1 MKKFVKLGMVL
12 ASMALVLT
20 SCDCF
25 KKFAK
30 KADTVAVS
38 CTPTVLTLKGDNVA
52 ATYTVEFPAK
62 VFPKKGVVKVT
73 PVLVYEGGE
82 MVGTPTYIQ
91 GQSVKDNYTVISYAN
106 GGSFSQT
113 VSFPYKPEAKMAVL
127 ELRLEGKCCKDCNAK
142 PVDFSELPTTYALAE
157 GVSTIQLLA
166 DDFAEMMIAPDQ
178 FKRITTETNEANVMF
193 LVNQSNV
200 RNNQLNSEEIKALQD
215 FIKENANKERRTL
228 SDLYT
233 KAYASPEGPVA
244 LNNRLSNE
252 RGKNTQKAL
261 SRKFKKD
268 KMPVTPTFDV
278 DALGEDWEGFQKLV
292 AESDIPE
299 KDVILQ
305 ILQMYSDP
313 VKRDEEIKNMSQVF
327 SILKEK
333 ILPELRRSKLIMNVD
348 VEGLSD
354 EEIKAAV
361 ASDINSLK
369 LEEMLYAATLYE
381 DNATKV
387 KVYTAVTKKFPQ
399 CYRGWNNLGVVL
411 VKEGNINAAKNAIAK
426 AADLNS
432 SSVEVANNLGVI
444 ALYEG
449 NKAEAKKYLSSI
461 NTKEAKYNMGLVY
474 LQEGNYEAA
483 VKVLNGYNLAVAE
496 TCNGNLVYAKTLL
509 AKDNSAKACYLKA
522 LIAAKEGN
530 KSVMLSNLAEAVKQ
544 DENYAKQALT
554 EVDFAPYF
562 EAEEFVVIVKK

>member
-1 MKKFVKLGMVL
+1 MKKFVKLGLAL

-25 KKFAK
+25 KKYAK

-38 CTPTVLTLKGDNVA
+38 CSPTVLSLKGDVVT

-62 VFPKKGVVKVT
+62 VFPKKGVAKII
-73 PVLVYEGGE
+73 PVLKYEGGE
-82 MVGTPTYIQ
+82 IVGTPKYIQ
-91 GQSVKDNYTVISYAN
+91 GESVKDNYEVISNAN
-106 GGSFSQT
+106 GGSFTHT
-113 VSFPYKPEAKMAVL
+113 VSFPYRPEAKLATL
-127 ELRLEGKCCKDCNAK
+127 ELRMEGKCCSKDCADVEFTER
-142 PVDFSELPTTYALAE
+142 PETYVLAE

-166 DDFAEMMIAPDQ
+166 DDFARLVIAPDQ
-178 FKRITTETNEANVMF
+178 FKRITTETEEAKVMF

-200 RNNQLNSEEIKALQD
+200 RNNQINSADIKALQQ
-215 FIKENANKERRTL
+215 FIKDNAGKDRRTL

-244 LNNRLSNE
+244 LNNRLSKE
-252 RGKNTQKAL
+252 RGKNTHTAL
-261 SRKFKKD
+261 SKKFKKD
-268 KMPVTPTFDV
+268 KMPIAPTFDV
-278 DALGEDWEGFQKLV
+278 DALGEDWDGFQQLV
-292 AESDIPE
+292 AASDIPE

-313 VKRDEEIKNMSQVF
+313 VKRDQEIKNMSQVF

-333 ILPELRRSKLIMNVD
+333 ILPELRRSKLIMSVD
-348 VEGLSD
+348 IEGLSD
-354 EEIKAAV
+354 DELRAAV
-361 ASDINSLK
+361 NSDINSLK
-369 LEEMLYAATLYE
+369 LEEMLYAATLFG
-381 DNATKV
+381 DNATKERI
-387 KVYTAVTKKFPQ
+387 YSAVTKKYPK

-411 VKEGNINAAKNAIAK
+411 ARQGKINDAKNAIAK
-426 AADLNS
+426 AADINAS
-432 SSVEVANNLGVI
+432 SSEVANNLGVI

-449 NKAEAKKYLSSI
+449 NKAEAKKYLGSI
-461 NTKEAKYNMGLVY
+461 NSAEAKYNMGLVY

-496 TCNGNLVYAKTLL
+496 TCNGNLANAKNIL

-530 KSVMLSNLAEAVKQ
+530 KATMLSNLNAAVKQ
-544 DENYAKQALT
+544 NSQYAQEALT
-554 EVDFAPYF
+554 EIDFAPYF
-562 EAEEFVVIVKK
+562 EETEFVAIVRK